1 MTGAGDAARPAD
13 RLTPEEAAAELERL
27 AAEIA
32 RHDRLYHQQDAPE
45 IADADYDALVR
56 RNAEIEAL
64 FPELRRSDSPSGRV
78 GAAPASGFAKVR
90 HAVPM
95 LSLSNAFTAEEAAD
109 FVGRV
114 RRFLGLSA
122 DEPVAVVAEP
132 KIDGLSMSLRYERGE
147 LVRAATRGDG
157 EEGEDVTA
165 NVRTIA
171 DVPARLAAPF
181 PDVLEVRGEVY
192 MTRADFLA
200 LNARLAE
207 RGEKTLANPRNGAAG
222 SLRQLDASV
231 TASRPLRFFG
241 YAWGEASEPLGA
253 TQWESRERIGRMG
266 FALAEPA
273 RVCASVEELLAYYAD
288 VGGRRAELP
297 FDIDGV
303 VYKVDRL
310 DWQRRLG
317 FVSRAP
323 RWAVAHK
330 FSAERA
336 ETVLERIAVQVGR
349 TGTVNPV
356 AVLAPV
362 TVGGV
367 VVARATLHNEDEVA
381 RKDVR
386 EGDHVIVQRAGDV
399 IPQVVGPVLAKRPP
413 DARPWSPP
421 AVCPCP
427 LATPTMREE
436 GMAARRCTGE
446 LRCPYQQVERLIH
459 FVSRRAADVEG
470 MGEKQVQAFFEEGAI
485 RTPAD
490 IYRLEERNRTEWRL
504 NPLEKRRGWGETSAA
519 NLFRAIEARRTLE
532 LPRFVFALGIRQ
544 VGEATARLLARHYET
559 AAHWV
564 ERMDAAAAERAAAP
578 DARKPELVGE
588 AYAELCS
595 IEQIGMSVADDVC
608 AFFAEPHNREALRDL
623 MGELREVLPAARPDA
638 AASPVAGRT
647 VVFTGTLTAM
657 TRDEAKARA
666 EALGAKVAGSVSRR
680 TDYVVVGEDAGSK
693 AAKARELGVP
703 VLSER
708 EWLDLTGGGGPGARD
723 E

>member
-1 MTGAGDAARPAD
+1 MTAGAAAAAGDALPVERM
-13 RLTPEEAAAELERL
+13 TEEEAAAELARL

-32 RHDRLYHQQDAPE
+32 LHDRLYHQEDAPE

-56 RNAEIEAL
+56 RNAAIEAA
-64 FPELRRSDSPSGRV
+64 FPELRRADSPSQRV
-78 GAAPASGFAKVR
+78 GAPPASGFAKVR

-95 LSLSNAFTAEEAAD
+95 LSLANAFEAAEAAE
-109 FVGRV
+109 FVARV
-114 RRFLGLSA
+114 RRFLGLAA

-132 KIDGLSMSLRYERGE
+132 KIDGLSMSLRYEGGA

-157 EEGEDVTA
+157 AEGEDVTA

-181 PDVLEVRGEVY
+181 PEVLEVRGEVY

-200 LNARLAE
+200 LNERLAAAGE
-207 RGEKTLANPRNGAAG
+207 RTLANPRNGAAG
-222 SLRQLDASV
+222 SLRQLDPSI
-231 TASRPLRFFG
+231 TARRPLRFFG
-241 YAWGEASEPLGA
+241 YAWGETSEPLGA
-253 TQWESRERIGRMG
+253 TQWESRERLGALG
-266 FALAEPA
+266 FVLPAPA
-273 RVCASVEELLAYYAD
+273 RVCATVEDLLAYYAE
-288 VGGRRAELP
+288 VGGARAELP

-310 DWQRRLG
+310 DWQQRLG
-317 FVSRAP
+317 FRDRSP
-323 RWAVAHK
+323 RWALAHK
-330 FSAERA
+330 FSAEQA

-349 TGTVNPV
+349 TGTINPV
-356 AVLAPV
+356 ALLTPV

-367 VVARATLHNEDEVA
+367 VVARATLHNEGEVA

-399 IPQVVGPVLAKRPP
+399 IPQVVGPVLAKRP
-413 DARPWSPP
+413 AGAVPWTPP
-421 AVCPCP
+421 EVCPCP
-427 LATPTMREE
+427 LATPTVRED
-436 GMAARRCTGE
+436 GAAARRCTGE

-470 MGEKQVQAFFEEGAI
+470 MGEKQVQAFFDEGAI

-504 NPLEKRRGWGETSAA
+504 NPLEKRKGWGETSAA
-519 NLFRAIEARRTLE
+519 NLFRAIEARRRLE

-544 VGEATARLLARHYET
+544 VGEATAKLLARHYET
-559 AAHWV
+559 AGRWI

-578 DARKPELVGE
+578 DAAKPELVGE

-608 AFFAEPHNREALRDL
+608 AFFAEPHNREALGDL
-623 MGELREVLPAARPDA
+623 LGQLAEIVPVSRPAEGSG
-638 AASPVAGRT
+638 SPVAGKT

-666 EALGAKVAGSVSRR
+666 EALGAKVAGSVSKR

-693 AAKARELGVP
+693 AAKARELGVA
-703 VLSER
+703 VLTEA
-708 EWLDLTGGGGPGARD
+708 EWVALCGG
-723 E
+723 